1 MTRNRSRLRCSPPA
15 VAAATAVVPQRSRIM
30 PSGWARL
37 AGLAR
42 LLAPL
47 APLGLLA
54 LLGLAGLAATPAQAE
69 VFHVKLRNG
78 TTVDT
83 LYRPQQAIFD
93 PNVVI
98 LLSDAGNWIGIDQR
112 DIEGVRTESEIH
124 GFGVAL
130 NFNTIAIGWAPNDAP
145 EPPTGAQA
153 AQAATA
159 QALQNLYQQQQA
171 QSHYTVPQFVS
182 TEQTVGIP
190 ASLVGG
196 SVLPGVPAP
205 VPQLPVPVP
214 APAPA
219 PSGGGAANQQ

>member
-1 MTRNRSRLRCSPPA
+1 
-15 VAAATAVVPQRSRIM
+15 
-30 PSGWARL
+30 L
-37 AGLAR
+37 A
-42 LLAPL
+42 
-47 APLGLLA
+47 A
-54 LLGLAGLAATPAQAE
+54 LLGLAGLTAAPAQAE

-83 LYRPQQAIFD
+83 LYRPQQAGFD

-112 DIEGVRTESEIH
+112 DIEGVRSESDIH

-159 QALQNLYQQQQA
+159 QALQNIYEQQQA
-171 QSHYTVPQFVS
+171 QSRYTVPQFVS
-182 TEQTVGIP
+182 TEQTAGIP
-190 ASLVGG
+190 ARLVGG
-196 SVLPGVPAP
+196 SVLPGVQAP
-205 VPQLPVPVP
+205 VPQMPIPLPGAA
-214 APAPA
+214 APAPP